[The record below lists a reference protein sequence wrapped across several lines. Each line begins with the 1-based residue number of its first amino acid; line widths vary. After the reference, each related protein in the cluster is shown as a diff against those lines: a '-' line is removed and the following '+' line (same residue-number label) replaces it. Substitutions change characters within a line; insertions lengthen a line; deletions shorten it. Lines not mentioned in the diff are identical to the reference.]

1 MDGGSREINT
11 AIYALRA
18 LQIGLRMDDLEE
30 IEEGFVMDLIIESN
44 NDFADRDEPKV
55 RQATQQDF
63 DRW

>member
-1 MDGGSREINT
+1 M
-11 AIYALRA
+11 RA

-44 NDFADRDEPKV
+44 NDFADRDETKV

>member
-1 MDGGSREINT
+1 M
-11 AIYALRA
+11 RA

-44 NDFADRDEPKV
+44 NDYAERDEPKV

>member
-1 MDGGSREINT
+1 M
-11 AIYALRA
+11 RA

-44 NDFADRDEPKV
+44 NDYTERDEPKV